1 MNTLDSVTQIAYTL
15 MIALNISMAQDTG
28 KKPVDP
34 AQLFCMA
41 QNIYFESRAEGEQG
55 KQAVAHV
62 VQNRMKDPRF
72 PKTACA
78 VIQEGRHFESW
89 KTKGVEMAPEQRQYI
104 PRRNQCQFSWYC
116 DGLKDIIWIQLR
128 DGTPIEANRTAW
140 RDSVRIAVQV
150 MQGELKDNTGGALYY
165 YAHNLVYPS
174 WADVKQQ
181 TRVIGDHTFMKR
193 QAK

>member
-1 MNTLDSVTQIAYTL
+1 MNTLDSITQIAYTL
-15 MIALNISMAQDTG
+15 MIALNISMAQDVG
-28 KKPVDP
+28 RKPLDN

-62 VQNRMKDPRF
+62 VQNRIKDPRF
-72 PKTACA
+72 PKTPCA
-78 VIQEGRHFESW
+78 VIQEGRHMESW
-89 KTKGVEMAPEQRQYI
+89 KTRGQEMAPEQRQYI

-116 DGLKDIIWIQLR
+116 DGLKDVIWIQLR

-140 RDSVRIAVQV
+140 RDSVRIAWQV
-150 MQGELKDNTGGALYY
+150 MQGELKDNTGGATYY

>member
-1 MNTLDSVTQIAYTL
+1 MNTLDSITQIAYTL
-15 MIALNISMAQDTG
+15 MIALNIHMAQDLG
-28 KKPVDP
+28 RKPVDNQ
-34 AQLFCMA
+34 QLFCMA

-62 VQNRMKDPRF
+62 VQNRIKDPKF

-89 KTKGVEMAPEQRQYI
+89 KTRGVEMAPEQRQYI

-116 DGLKDIIWIQLR
+116 DGLKDIIWVQLR

-140 RDSVRIAVQV
+140 RDSVRIAWQV
-150 MQGELKDNTGGALYY
+150 MQGQLKDNTGGATYY
-165 YAHNLVYPS
+165 YAHNLVYPA
-174 WADVKQQ
+174 WADHKQQ
-181 TRVIGDHTFMKR
+181 TQVIGDHTFLRR
-193 QAK
+193 QAR